1 MGGELARRH
10 SNRVNLGVCNAKI
23 WNRLDW
29 RRSPGSLHALQAEAM
44 NASGSVQ
51 ELDTIGTMNRGIPLG
66 QWSGSDA
73 TNQLRETIEV
83 SNRKAEKQTQT
94 MVRLTWAIVV
104 LTIVMII
111 VGAAQVWTAVRQR

>member
-1 MGGELARRH
+1 
-10 SNRVNLGVCNAKI
+10 
-23 WNRLDW
+23 
-29 RRSPGSLHALQAEAM
+29 
-44 NASGSVQ
+44 
-51 ELDTIGTMNRGIPLG
+51 MNRGIPLG

-111 VGAAQVWTAVRQR
+111 VGAAQVWTAVR